1 MNRESRGLMDGKEE
15 ESYVIWKEAPE
26 SRIHGDVLDCG
37 GGGRFITELA
47 EPVEE
52 EPEAAS
58 RPCRTI
64 SCAVRDATKEVDVE
78 AQVPQEEPRHMCCFF
93 L

>member
-1 MNRESRGLMDGKEE
+1 MDGKEE

-26 SRIHGDVLDCG
+26 SRIHGDVPDCG
-37 GGGRFITELA
+37 GGGRFVAELA

-58 RPCRTI
+58 RYCCTT

-78 AQVPQEEPRHMCCFF
+78 PQIPQEEPRHMCCCF